1 MSAEEPVTK
10 IGDTMLIIGGE
21 LPTGTQQ
28 LAGATGSPL
37 QGLRSTG
44 VRLED
49 MQIAV
54 LPGRTYNREE
64 LNRVVLRVR
73 GRTSDRAPVNKV
85 EGAKWPPVANEAGAV
100 AAPLAGQAVGISSG
114 ERVIAGR
121 PAGVQASEAEAEDT
135 VEVAAVEAE
144 DVEDNE

>member
-1 MSAEEPVTK
+1 M
-10 IGDTMLIIGGE
+10 
-21 LPTGTQQ
+21 QQ
-28 LAGATGSPL
+28 AGATGSPL
-37 QGLRSTG
+37 QGLGRPG
-44 VRLED
+44 DRPGD
-49 MQIAV
+49 MQIVASA
-54 LPGRTYNREE
+54 GRICNREE
-64 LNRVVLRVR
+64 LNRVVLSVR

-85 EGAKWPPVANEAGAV
+85 KGAKWPPVADEAGAV

-121 PAGVQASEAEAEDT
+121 PAGVQASEGEAEDT